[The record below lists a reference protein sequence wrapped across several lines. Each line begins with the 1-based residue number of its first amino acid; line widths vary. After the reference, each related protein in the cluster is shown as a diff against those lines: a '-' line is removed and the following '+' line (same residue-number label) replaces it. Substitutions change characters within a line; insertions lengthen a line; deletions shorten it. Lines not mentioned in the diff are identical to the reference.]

1 MTAYGDVVFSGLF
14 LGSLYAMM
22 AVGLALVWTTVGI
35 FNFSHSAFMML
46 GAYLAWQLSAG
57 DGALDLPFYAALPLA
72 VAAAGAIGWA
82 VQAAVVRPFVGRDDI
97 VLVVVIVTLA
107 AGSLFEN
114 GALEL
119 WGPRPKQLPP
129 LVGGTL
135 PVFGLTASAH
145 QVAIIAVTP
154 LVLGAV
160 WLLLQRTE
168 LGLALRAVAQN
179 EEALQLVGRRVKALY
194 GLAFALSAGL
204 AGLAGVFLGGF
215 TFMSPSMGT
224 DPLTKALIVV
234 IFGGLSSILGPIV
247 AAYAIGFFEAF
258 STYLLGLYWTP
269 PLLFLIMVAVLMVR
283 PEGLLS
289 RPARGF
295 A

>member
-1 MTAYGDVVFSGLF
+1 MSAYGDVVFSGLF

-22 AVGLALVWTTVGI
+22 AVGLALIWTTVGI

-57 DGALDLPFYAALPLA
+57 DGGLSLPFFLALPLA
-72 VAAAGAIGWA
+72 VVAAGAVGWLL
-82 VQAAVVRPFVGRDDI
+82 QAAIVRPFVGRDDI
-97 VLVVVIVTLA
+97 VLIVVIVTLA

-129 LVGGTL
+129 LFPGNVL
-135 PVFGLTASAH
+135 AFGLTVSAH
-145 QVAIIAVTP
+145 QLAIIGVTP
-154 LVLGAV
+154 LVLGGV
-160 WLLLQRTE
+160 WLLLQRTN

-179 EEALQLVGRRVKALY
+179 EEASQLVGLRVKTLY
-194 GLAFALSAGL
+194 GTAFALSAGL
-204 AGLAGVFLGGF
+204 AALAGVFLGSF
-215 TFMSPSMGT
+215 TYMSPSMGA

-234 IFGGLSSILGPIV
+234 IFGGLSSIIGTII
-247 AAYAIGFFEAF
+247 AAYIIGFFEAF
-258 STYLLGLYWTP
+258 STYFLGLYWTP
-269 PLLFLIMVAVLMVR
+269 TLLFLLMVAVLMIR
-283 PEGLLS
+283 PEGLWS
-289 RPARGF
+289 RPTRGF

>member
-1 MTAYGDVVFSGLF
+1 MSAYGDVVFSGLF

-22 AVGLALVWTTVGI
+22 AVGLALIWTTVGI

-57 DGALDLPFYAALPLA
+57 DGSLSIPFSLALPLA
-72 VAAAGAIGWA
+72 VAAAGAIGWLL
-82 VQAAVVRPFVGRDDI
+82 QAAIVRPFVGRDDL
-97 VLVVVIVTLA
+97 VLIVVIVTLA

-129 LVGGTL
+129 LVPGNVSALGIT
-135 PVFGLTASAH
+135 VSAH
-145 QVAIIAVTP
+145 QLAIIAVTP
-154 LVLGAV
+154 LVLGGV
-160 WLLLQRTE
+160 WFLLQRTK

-179 EEALQLVGRRVKALY
+179 EEASQLVGLRVKALY
-194 GLAFALSAGL
+194 GTAFALSAGL
-204 AGLAGVFLGGF
+204 AALAGVFLGSF
-215 TFMSPSMGT
+215 TYMSPSMGA

-234 IFGGLSSILGPIV
+234 IFGGLSSIIGPIV
-247 AAYAIGFFEAF
+247 AAYIIGFFEAF

-269 PLLFLIMVAVLMVR
+269 TLLFLLMVAVLMIR
-283 PEGLLS
+283 PEGLWS
-289 RPARGF
+289 RPTRGF